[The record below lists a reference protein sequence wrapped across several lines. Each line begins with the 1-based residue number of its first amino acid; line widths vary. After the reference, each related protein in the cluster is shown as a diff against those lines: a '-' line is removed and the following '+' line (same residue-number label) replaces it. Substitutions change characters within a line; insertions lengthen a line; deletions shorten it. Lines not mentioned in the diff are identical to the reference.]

1 MAMTLV
7 STTTVGSGGAANIE
21 FTNIAGT
28 GKDLLVVVSGR
39 LSTTNGNLDL
49 TLNNSATGYSWR
61 YLRGSGSAVVSAS
74 GSAQSVFYTEQAL
87 PGTGE
92 TANTFSN
99 QMIYTPNYRGST
111 NKSSSVDTVRENNA
125 TTAVAALYATLWNNT
140 AAITS
145 IKLFLFG
152 SDNFAQ
158 HSTFYLYGIKNS

>member
-7 STTTVGSGGAANIE
+7 STVTVGSGGAANIE
-21 FTNIAGT
+21 FTGIAGT
-28 GKDLLVVVSGR
+28 GKDLLVLVSGR

-92 TANTFSN
+92 SANTFSN
-99 QMIYTPNYRGST
+99 TAFYFSNYTSSAA
-111 NKSSSVDTVRENNA
+111 KSLSVDVVTENDA
-125 TTAVAALYATLWNNT
+125 TEAYQVLMAGAWSGTD
-140 AAITS
+140 AITS
-145 IKLFLFG
+145 IKLAAPSGTLV
-152 SDNFAQ
+152 Q
-158 HSTFYLYGIKNS
+158 YSTASLYIIS